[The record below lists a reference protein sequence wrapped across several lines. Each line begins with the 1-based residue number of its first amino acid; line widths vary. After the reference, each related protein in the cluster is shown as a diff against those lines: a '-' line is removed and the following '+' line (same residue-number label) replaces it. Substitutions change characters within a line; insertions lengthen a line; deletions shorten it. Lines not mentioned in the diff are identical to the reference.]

1 MSFETTKSKKEKSL
15 LVFIRPKYLN
25 ISESNFTENAYIRD
39 NIEELKNL
47 ALSAGADVREVITHV
62 QEKINS
68 RYYISTGKLE
78 ELEEIVNSEEINLVI
93 FDDELNPTQQGNLQ
107 DRLKVK
113 VIDRTALILDIFAQR
128 AMSREG
134 KLQVELAQL
143 NYIMP
148 RLRGKGLILSRLG
161 GGIGTRGPG
170 ETKLEI
176 DRRKIRERIGL
187 LEKRIKEIST
197 QRSTQR
203 KLREKSGIFKIAL
216 VGYTNSG
223 KSTLLNALTES
234 DVLEK
239 DMLFST
245 LDSTT
250 RKLKLSEFIDASIS
264 DTVGFIEK
272 LPHQLIAAF
281 RSTLEEVVKA
291 ELLLI
296 VVDISN
302 PNYEKHIISVKKVLD
317 ELQIKD
323 KKIYIVFNKT
333 DIADNKLIINDARVK
348 YRDSVFISAKNRK
361 GLDEL
366 LSTVL
371 KIATSDDVIFRI
383 EIPYDETGFESYIYE
398 NCEIM
403 DKKYDNNIIKMF
415 AKCNYRI
422 FNKLVSMSSKEFK
435 KTIITPVV
443 KSEE

>member
-148 RLRGKGLILSRLG
+148 RLRGKGLMLSRLG